1 MMRRRQSGFTLT
13 ELLAVLFPISLI
25 AAGAVGF
32 FASQN
37 KTYMQQDI
45 AVTTEE
51 NLRAAMGMVTDTLRT
66 AGCGVPKS
74 NLGDWITWVSGF
86 DNDPLLVTDG
96 GALPDVV
103 SVAACAPE
111 PVAHLTASAENGATS
126 LSIASDYPG
135 TSITDLLNGSDKSL
149 VWIGDSDHARVTGV
163 SGHAIQIDTDPTA
176 NGNQGIARVY
186 LPGTPITR
194 IDVFT
199 FEVLVDAGTNRPW
212 MRINKHR
219 GTQDPAAEG
228 ISDLQITT
236 LVPGRR
242 YQVALTARSE
252 SADPITGEVL
262 ERTLSTDVQV
272 RNVVN

>member
-1 MMRRRQSGFTLT
+1 MRRRQSGFTLT
-13 ELLAVLFPISLI
+13 ELLAVLFPISLV
-25 AAGAVGF
+25 AAGVVGF

-37 KTYMQQDI
+37 KTYLQQDM

-86 DNDPLLVTDG
+86 DNDPLIVTEG
-96 GALPDVV
+96 GALPDIV

-111 PVAHLTASAENGATS
+111 PVAHLTAAAANGATS
-126 LSIASDYPG
+126 LSIVSDYPG
-135 TSITDLLNGSDKSL
+135 TDLLNGSDKSL
-149 VWIGDSDHARVTGV
+149 IWIGDSDHARVTAV
-163 SGHAIQIDTDPTA
+163 SSNTIQIDTDPTA
-176 NGNQGIARVY
+176 NGNQGIARAY

-199 FEVLVDAGTNRPW
+199 FEVLVDAGTHRPW

-236 LVPGRR
+236 IVPGRR

-252 SADPITGEVL
+252 TADPINGQLLV
-262 ERTLSTDVQV
+262 RTLSTDIRL
-272 RNVVN
+272 RNAAN